1 MLASTVATT
10 KNSTVAQTLLMRE
23 LTRLARSLHDMHQA
37 VGDATRAREIRN
49 LMTDRLRLVV
59 DQMPTPAPGRAGA
72 DAAGSHPTCRR
83 CRSESKLSVERSPA
97 RRCHA
102 RSRSAHRCPTTP
114 SGATRTTA
122 AANRRREAR
131 RTKEIPVA
139 DLDGDGVDDAFESTG
154 RTAMMVAMQLGEK
167 FARLRE
173 ELARNAAA
181 RDDAAAK
188 EMSARFDAERGAAR
202 AELRVI
208 EQPEWWDR
216 ATPQDVARVLETA
229 ETWKGLDDTAARAA
243 ERIEHE
249 VARSVRRRRERVPVR
264 CDERAGAQ
272 RGGSHRGSAPPGGSG
287 QAGPPAGGQG
297 REGGTSE
304 DSRSDLVRD
313 LEDRAMEYERRADA
327 GGDDTNT
334 VEELRELATD
344 ARVKRSCIGIWT
356 RRHRVHARRKRRLRR
371 RRHTVP
377 TLGVAYD
384 SAERRRATAQQME
397 SAGVPAE
404 DVRVRSRVDAGQAQP
419 AAEAVAHGA
428 HAATRNVRGPQ
439 ARGPPPYRS
448 HR

>member
-1 MLASTVATT
+1 M
-10 KNSTVAQTLLMRE
+10 
-23 LTRLARSLHDMHQA
+23 
-37 VGDATRAREIRN
+37 
-49 LMTDRLRLVV
+49 
-59 DQMPTPAPGRAGA
+59 
-72 DAAGSHPTCRR
+72 
-83 CRSESKLSVERSPA
+83 
-97 RRCHA
+97 
-102 RSRSAHRCPTTP
+102 
-114 SGATRTTA
+114 
-122 AANRRREAR
+122 
-131 RTKEIPVA
+131 A

-167 FARLRE
+167 FGRLRE

-216 ATPQDVARVLETA
+216 ATPQDVARVIETA

-249 VARSVRRRRERVPVR
+249 VRDRYGVDVNEFRSDTTSATRAHSEREVTEAALLLAEADRPDR
-264 CDERAGAQ
+264 DASE
-272 RGGSHRGSAPPGGSG
+272 
-287 QAGPPAGGQG
+287 QG
-297 REGGTSE
+297 RDGTTN

-334 VEELRELATD
+334 PEELRELATD
-344 ARVKRSCIGIWT
+344 ARSQAQLYRDMDEATQSARTQGAPTPEAQANRAEAGI
-356 RRHRVHARRKRRLRR
+356 V
-371 RRHTVP
+371 
-377 TLGVAYD
+377 YD

-404 DVRVRSRVDAGQAQP
+404 DLRVRARVDAGQAQP

-428 HAATRNVRGPQ
+428 HAGTRNVRGPQ
-439 ARGPPPYRS
+439 ARGPQRTD
-448 HR
+448 RTR

>member
-1 MLASTVATT
+1 M
-10 KNSTVAQTLLMRE
+10 
-23 LTRLARSLHDMHQA
+23 
-37 VGDATRAREIRN
+37 
-49 LMTDRLRLVV
+49 
-59 DQMPTPAPGRAGA
+59 
-72 DAAGSHPTCRR
+72 
-83 CRSESKLSVERSPA
+83 
-97 RRCHA
+97 
-102 RSRSAHRCPTTP
+102 
-114 SGATRTTA
+114 
-122 AANRRREAR
+122 
-131 RTKEIPVA
+131 A

-167 FARLRE
+167 FGRLRE

-216 ATPQDVARVLETA
+216 ATPQDVARVIETA
-229 ETWKGLDDTAARAA
+229 ETWKGLDDTAARAV

-249 VARSVRRRRERVPVR
+249 VRDRYGVDVNEFRSGATS
-264 CDERAGAQ
+264 ERAHSEREVTEAALLLAEAD
-272 RGGSHRGSAPPGGSG
+272 RLDRDASE
-287 QAGPPAGGQG
+287 QG
-297 REGGTSE
+297 RDGTTN

-334 VEELRELATD
+334 PEELRELATD
-344 ARVKRSCIGIWT
+344 ARSQAQLYRDMDEATQS
-356 RRHRVHARRKRRLRR
+356 AR
-371 RRHTVP
+371 TQEAP
-377 TLGVAYD
+377 TPEAQANRAEAGVVYD

-404 DVRVRSRVDAGQAQP
+404 DLRVRARVDAGQAQP

-428 HAATRNVRGPQ
+428 HAGTRNVRGPQ
-439 ARGPPPYRS
+439 AQGPQRTD
-448 HR
+448 RTR

>member
-1 MLASTVATT
+1 M
-10 KNSTVAQTLLMRE
+10 
-23 LTRLARSLHDMHQA
+23 
-37 VGDATRAREIRN
+37 
-49 LMTDRLRLVV
+49 
-59 DQMPTPAPGRAGA
+59 
-72 DAAGSHPTCRR
+72 
-83 CRSESKLSVERSPA
+83 
-97 RRCHA
+97 
-102 RSRSAHRCPTTP
+102 
-114 SGATRTTA
+114 
-122 AANRRREAR
+122 
-131 RTKEIPVA
+131 A

-167 FARLRE
+167 FGRLRE

-181 RDDAAAK
+181 LDDAAAK

-216 ATPQDVARVLETA
+216 ATPQDVARVIETA

-249 VARSVRRRRERVPVR
+249 VRDRYGVDVNEFRSGATRERAHS
-264 CDERAGAQ
+264 EREVTEAALLLAEAD
-272 RGGSHRGSAPPGGSG
+272 RLDRDASE
-287 QAGPPAGGQG
+287 QG
-297 REGGTSE
+297 RHGTPN

-334 VEELRELATD
+334 PEELRELATD
-344 ARVKRSCIGIWT
+344 ARSQAQLYRDMDEATQS
-356 RRHRVHARRKRRLRR
+356 AR
-371 RRHTVP
+371 TQGAP
-377 TLGVAYD
+377 TPEAQANRAEAGVVYD

-404 DVRVRSRVDAGQAQP
+404 DVRVRARVDAGQAQP

-428 HAATRNVRGPQ
+428 HAGTRNVRGPQ
-439 ARGPPPYRS
+439 ARGPQRTD
-448 HR
+448 RTR

>member
-1 MLASTVATT
+1 M
-10 KNSTVAQTLLMRE
+10 
-23 LTRLARSLHDMHQA
+23 
-37 VGDATRAREIRN
+37 
-49 LMTDRLRLVV
+49 
-59 DQMPTPAPGRAGA
+59 
-72 DAAGSHPTCRR
+72 
-83 CRSESKLSVERSPA
+83 
-97 RRCHA
+97 
-102 RSRSAHRCPTTP
+102 
-114 SGATRTTA
+114 
-122 AANRRREAR
+122 
-131 RTKEIPVA
+131 A

-167 FARLRE
+167 FGRLRE

-216 ATPQDVARVLETA
+216 ATPQDVARVIETA
-229 ETWKGLDDTAARAA
+229 ETWKGLDDSAARAA

-249 VARSVRRRRERVPVR
+249 VRDRYGVDVNEFRSGAAS
-264 CDERAGAQ
+264 ERAH
-272 RGGSHRGSAPPGGSG
+272 SE
-287 QAGPPAGGQG
+287 
-297 REGGTSE
+297 REVTEAALLLAEADRLDRDASDEARDGTSN

-313 LEDRAMEYERRADA
+313 LEDRAVEYERRADA

-334 VEELRELATD
+334 PEELRELATD
-344 ARVKRSCIGIWT
+344 ARSQAQLYRDMDEATQS
-356 RRHRVHARRKRRLRR
+356 AR
-371 RRHTVP
+371 TQEAP
-377 TLGVAYD
+377 TPEAQANRAEAGVVYD

-428 HAATRNVRGPQ
+428 HAGTRNVRGAQ
-439 ARGPPPYRS
+439 ARGPQRTD
-448 HR
+448 RTR